1 VSRINLRYILL
12 SMGCLLTLSGL
23 FGCRLF
29 LNSGSPTPTPLPPA
43 WFTAWLHDP
52 VCQPPCWEGIT
63 PGTTTMTETVKILQS
78 LPGVKIDDGP
88 TRFSPHTDFQLEWS
102 LPPASPGG
110 GMAWASDNG
119 IINQLSIGG
128 DLSTPLQKVIDSY
141 GLPDKVFITSCDVG
155 RCVTNL
161 IYMHTG
167 MMVDLFLDWD
177 YAADS
182 DVTIAPDS
190 EVRGIRFF
198 VPGEKG
204 FLDAFSQYSESFP
217 RWSSPWNGYGK
228 YAFSR

>member
-12 SMGCLLTLSGL
+12 SMRVILILSGL

-63 PGTTTMTETVKILQS
+63 PGMTTMTETVKILQS

-102 LPPASPGG
+102 IPPTGG
-110 GMAWASDNG
+110 GMAFASDNG
-119 IINQLSIGG
+119 LINHFFVK
-128 DLSTPLQKVIDSY
+128 DFLSTPLQKVIESY
-141 GLPDKVFITSCDVG
+141 GLPDNVFITSCDVG
-155 RCVTNL
+155 FCVTNL
-161 IYMHTG
+161 IYMQTG
-167 MMVDLFLDWD
+167 MMVELFLDWD
-177 YAADS
+177 RAAES
-182 DVTIAPDS
+182 DVTITPDS
-190 EVRGIRFF
+190 EVRGIEFF

-217 RWSSPWNGYGK
+217 RWSYPWIGYGK
-228 YAFSR
+228 YAFHR